1 MVKVEPYSIVFLA
14 MAVFFF
20 LVRSVLR
27 QRTGSERSP
36 VTDTF
41 FYRLSVI
48 SAVLGA
54 VLYVA
59 DKAQWYS
66 RLEAAL
72 TPVAAPTVARPTVA
86 APTIAATTEAAPV
99 MDSVPIYPTNN
110 GTSAM
115 LDVVLG
121 GQPLRMLLDTGATT
135 CLISEAIAA
144 RIVREAY
151 GVRQEARRF
160 KMADGTIRT
169 LPTVLIREVQIGRHT
184 VQNVWAGVSSTGEML
199 LAFPVVNAIA
209 PFTIDTRA
217 RLLIFHTSSNSIGGG
232 HFAAST
238 TAGKQNDTSKLRA

>member
-1 MVKVEPYSIVFLA
+1 MHRHDVGAYSIVFLA
-14 MAVFFF
+14 LAVFFF

-27 QRTGSERSP
+27 QRTGSERPP

-41 FYRLSVI
+41 FYRLSMI
-48 SAVLGA
+48 SVVLAA

-59 DKAQWYS
+59 NKIQLHS
-66 RLEAAL
+66 VLEAAL
-72 TPVAAPTVARPTVA
+72 TPVAAPIVVAPTVA
-86 APTIAATTEAAPV
+86 APVSAPV
-99 MDSVPIYPTNN
+99 TDSVPIYPTNN

-144 RIVREAY
+144 RIVRDAY

-169 LPTVLIREVQIGRHT
+169 LPTLLIREVQIGRHT
-184 VQNVWAGVSSTGEML
+184 VRNVWAGVSSAGEML

-217 RLLIFHTSSNSIGGG
+217 RLLIFHLPPT
-232 HFAAST
+232 
-238 TAGKQNDTSKLRA
+238 